1 MTATNHMKNDRMN
14 RWLFINETIGVGE
27 VIRSTAPYIHER
39 TKQLCHKELTSTGVI
54 IIKGENAL
62 VITCY
67 IATIE
72 QAKSFYPNGRM
83 PLALEGRVR
92 TNTKRGYGKM
102 QEVWTN

>member
-1 MTATNHMKNDRMN
+1 MTATKHMKNDRMS

-27 VIRSTAPYIHER
+27 VIRSTAPYLHER
-39 TKQLCHKELTSTGVI
+39 TKQLCYKELTSTGVI

-72 QAKSFYPNGRM
+72 QVKAFYPNGRV

-92 TNTKRGYGKM
+92 TNIKRGYKEM
-102 QEVWTN
+102 QEVATF